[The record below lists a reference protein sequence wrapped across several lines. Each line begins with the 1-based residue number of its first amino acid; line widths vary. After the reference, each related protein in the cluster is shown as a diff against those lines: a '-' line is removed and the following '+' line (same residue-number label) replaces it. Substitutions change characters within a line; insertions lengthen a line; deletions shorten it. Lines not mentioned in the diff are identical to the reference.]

1 MHGLLVYSL
10 IRFIK
15 VHKYQFKYHI
25 ADKYLTF
32 QNLGT
37 ISTGFGKTKDQKME
51 TVFRIIRKFT
61 TSYFTHKIIDF
72 ETTKLMSGSFHF
84 LFFVFWSKWPK
95 PKKSAVLFVYFLY
108 KKSTFC
114 LKMTADFLFFG
125 YFDQNTKNEKRNE
138 PNYVYYDPKKCTF
151 SCFLTFMFVNFLVC
165 TLYIKYWNSTFV
177 LISPMKIWKKTL
189 KSRII

>member
-25 ADKYLTF
+25 ADRYLTF

-51 TVFRIIRKFT
+51 TVFRIVRKFT

-95 PKKSAVLFVYFLY
+95 LKKSAVLFVYFLY

-114 LKMTADFLFFG
+114 MKMTAYFLKTEWTRHHFLWIG
-125 YFDQNTKNEKRNE
+125 TWNLNYFPVFPYCCKFLQKMWEK
-138 PNYVYYDPKKCTF
+138 
-151 SCFLTFMFVNFLVC
+151 
-165 TLYIKYWNSTFV
+165 
-177 LISPMKIWKKTL
+177 
-189 KSRII
+189 